1 MINRMQKWIYVI
13 ILLTGYSI
21 RSYTQ
26 KTINLN
32 IPVEQNWMFDNEHP
46 VRFMLELTSAQSGF
60 SDRIRM
66 DIATDFG
73 NAVSSTFITYSFGTD
88 SIAPGG
94 GFRSRASV
102 TLTNLTPGFYQVCF
116 IAGTDTLKH
125 FFFGYEAEQILSKP
139 DGPPNLK
146 RFWNKT
152 ITELKRVHPAYKMTR
167 LPESSK
173 PERDVYEVEMRSLE
187 GEILRGYW
195 AVPTDEQLD
204 EFTKETGIE
213 VVVNEVGWDDIREKM
228 VTAAAGGQA
237 VADVVEVD
245 WSWVGEFYAA
255 DWLEPLD
262 VSDEVKADMPTLETF
277 TKDGKVLA
285 IPYANDYRLSY
296 YNTEQFE
303 KAGITEEPQTW
314 EDVLE
319 ACRTLKSTGTV
330 EHPLQ
335 CIKCRGKNN
344 DIA

>member
-1 MINRMQKWIYVI
+1 MQKWIYVI

-195 AVPTDEQLD
+195 AVPTDGQSHPA
-204 EFTKETGIE
+204 
-213 VVVNEVGWDDIREKM
+213 VVVYQGYDAVTWIPSPDDYPGWCILVIPPR
-228 VTAAAGGQA
+228 GQGLNKPYNRFGEWIA
-237 VADVVEVD
+237 FGLDSPKHYYYRGAFADTVRSIDFIFAQPCLTDKTFLLQVFRKVER
-245 WSWVGEFYAA
+245 S
-255 DWLEPLD
+255 
-262 VSDEVKADMPTLETF
+262 
-277 TKDGKVLA
+277 
-285 IPYANDYRLSY
+285 
-296 YNTEQFE
+296 
-303 KAGITEEPQTW
+303 
-314 EDVLE
+314 
-319 ACRTLKSTGTV
+319 
-330 EHPLQ
+330 H
-335 CIKCRGKNN
+335 
-344 DIA
+344 

>member
-1 MINRMQKWIYVI
+1 MQKWIYVI

-195 AVPTDEQLD
+195 AVPTDGQSHPA
-204 EFTKETGIE
+204 
-213 VVVNEVGWDDIREKM
+213 VVVYQGYDAVTWIPSPDDYPGWCILVIPPR
-228 VTAAAGGQA
+228 GPRPQQ
-237 VADVVEVD
+237 
-245 WSWVGEFYAA
+245 
-255 DWLEPLD
+255 
-262 VSDEVKADMPTLETF
+262 TL
-277 TKDGKVLA
+277 
-285 IPYANDYRLSY
+285 
-296 YNTEQFE
+296 
-303 KAGITEEPQTW
+303 
-314 EDVLE
+314 
-319 ACRTLKSTGTV
+319 
-330 EHPLQ
+330 
-335 CIKCRGKNN
+335 
-344 DIA
+344 

>member
-1 MINRMQKWIYVI
+1 MQKWIYVI

-139 DGPPNLK
+139 DGPPDLK

-195 AVPTDEQLD
+195 AVPTDGQSHPA
-204 EFTKETGIE
+204 
-213 VVVNEVGWDDIREKM
+213 VVVYQGYDAVTWIPSPDDYPGWCILVIPPVDKASTNLI
-228 VTAAAGGQA
+228 TALVSGLLS
-237 VADVVEVD
+237 D
-245 WSWVGEFYAA
+245 WIH
-255 DWLEPLD
+255 PNI
-262 VSDEVKADMPTLETF
+262 T
-277 TKDGKVLA
+277 
-285 IPYANDYRLSY
+285 
-296 YNTEQFE
+296 
-303 KAGITEEPQTW
+303 ITE
-314 EDVLE
+314 VLLLIQS
-319 ACRTLKSTGTV
+319 AVLILFLLSHALTDKTFLLQVFRKV
-330 EHPLQ
+330 ERSH
-335 CIKCRGKNN
+335 
-344 DIA
+344 